1 MSIWVLVEWSIKT
14 LPKSIWLLTRIR
26 SKTSPYCK
34 KLSKLPEKTR
44 SNFIFSVWSRTVAYM
59 LISTTSKGWFVLPSL
74 PKFPMSMSMP
84 LPMVAMLTPNP
95 EQDLSRSCKK
105 AALPTMLK
113 SHRSLD
119 ATMRWIVTSGGSA
132 SKKHMI
138 YWFMGKANQ
147 QLILL
152 KL

>member
-1 MSIWVLVEWSIKT
+1 MSIWVLAEWFIKT

-34 KLSKLPEKTR
+34 KLSRLPKKTR
-44 SNFIFSVWSRTVAYM
+44 SNFILSVWSLTGVYTP
-59 LISTTSKGWFVLPSL
+59 ISTTSKDWFALQSL
-74 PKFPMSMSMP
+74 PKFPMSMSTP

-95 EQDLSRSCKK
+95 EQDLSKNCKK